1 MCTQVNIFDHQEM
14 MTMEDTKISL
24 NSTEKMF
31 FSFIIIISVFTED
44 PHLIE
49 NQTMQGVREWFTCA

>member
-49 NQTMQGVREWFTCA
+49 KKTKLCKG